1 MATSAIVC
9 CCDEEMCSQCQT
21 VVRYAANA
29 AQSVSLHFVAQD
41 MAYILATGYV
51 GTSILL
57 AGFIIRPDMLQVKPM
72 LWLSY
77 VSYPRWVLCVNS
89 YMSSMCARR

>member
-1 MATSAIVC
+1 M
-9 CCDEEMCSQCQT
+9 
-21 VVRYAANA
+21 
-29 AQSVSLHFVAQD
+29 LWPQD

-51 GTSILL
+51 GASILL

-77 VSYPRWVLCVNS
+77 VSYPRWESFVTGC
-89 YMSSMCARR
+89 MSIMQA

>member
-1 MATSAIVC
+1 
-9 CCDEEMCSQCQT
+9 
-21 VVRYAANA
+21 
-29 AQSVSLHFVAQD
+29 

-57 AGFIIRPDMLQVKPM
+57 SGFIIRPDMLQIKPM

-77 VSYPRWVLCVNS
+77 VSYPRWVWCGTS
-89 YMSSMCARR
+89 CMSSICA